1 MRQEFTSIMNAEI
14 CRFEELTLSHLRLRD
29 QVNTECNKVNKKFTN
44 HGITLWKLKRGLG
57 NVYKSLKDIRS
68 WRMATDK
75 RMEVLQNKLDDQQI
89 QINIRI
95 HKLTDT
101 ITKYVDVTD
110 RLCGIVAETDTI
122 TKYVDVTDRLCGIVA
137 ELEKRDVAECAQ
149 GAKEIKAILDY
160 LDANMDEETCL
171 VTARKKDKLRAERV
185 QR

>member
-1 MRQEFTSIMNAEI
+1 MFGRKTRQRFLTMEQGLVSMINAEI
-14 CRFEELTLSHLRLRD
+14 CRFEDLVLSHLSLRD

-57 NVYKSLKDIRS
+57 NVYKALKDVRS
-68 WRMATDK
+68 WSIATDK
-75 RMEVLQNKLDDQQI
+75 RMEDLQAKFNQQQAHIDKLIDSLGKY
-89 QINIRI
+89 INITD
-95 HKLTDT
+95 KLCD
-101 ITKYVDVTD
+101 
-110 RLCGIVAETDTI
+110 IVA
-122 TKYVDVTDRLCGIVA
+122 KVR
-137 ELEKRDVAECAQ
+137 KRDVAECAQ